1 VSVEAVRPSAG
12 LVIGRVRRT
21 PARSVRPVLVSALV
35 ALGGLIVGEA
45 SLSLLPVRVTID
57 VAGTTATA
65 RIEGSQHTVT
75 LSGIGPGGHI
85 RFEQPGPAEREYQ
98 IDGSDTTS
106 RNDRDPA
113 QFRPDQQGFAYR
125 ILAWLRDESSYSRWD
140 DVRLVDLADGKSVAE
155 SRAAAQ
161 ASPLPSAFRI
171 EAALHRP
178 EAPAQIW
185 LDAADGSA
193 QVGLSIEPDGH
204 RVRWLT
210 GADADEAASWFFPLD
225 AGPFAAEI
233 LQFVGRSAAAA
244 MALLAL
250 MAGLALGVR
259 RARRWTAQALPPAWV
274 SAGIVLALWLTAAL
288 WIAVR
293 VYHQLPH
300 IVDAEAYA
308 FEGRILQ
315 TGRTWLH
322 TPDTVRLLDGF
333 QQVVWDDR
341 WFSQYP
347 PGAPALYAA
356 GGLVGLAWLVGP
368 LAGLALVGATGL
380 TGRLLFGQ
388 SVGLAALGLAALSP
402 FVLFQSGSFMSH
414 PIAGAA
420 VACSLAAFAYGWR
433 TARSGWFAVVGI
445 LLGIAFDTREI
456 AAMLYAGPFCIWLLA
471 HRRWRAVAVMATAA
485 LPFLAL
491 YLLFNLSTTGDLF
504 TLPRNVFNNTDHWG
518 FGVVGS
524 YGLHTLAAGLINT
537 DENLTLL
544 QFDLFGW
551 PPLTALALVGLPFLL
566 GRAGRWDYLLGA
578 CASAFAVAY
587 VGYFY
592 HGIALGPRYY
602 FEAVPALV
610 LLAARGLQ
618 ACVQTLGWLGID
630 RRAAISGACALVALL
645 GTYTLGYYLPHEID
659 RRMDYGALNN
669 GRRLVLPFVE
679 TTLTGPHLARVQA
692 PALVL
697 VPNDDVFKSLSALN
711 CPLLDREHIGDC
723 PILLLRTGVGS
734 LPMLETEFPGR
745 AAWIIE
751 AHGDL
756 TTLQRVRR

>member
-1 VSVEAVRPSAG
+1 MISA
-12 LVIGRVRRT
+12 I
-21 PARSVRPVLVSALV
+21 V
-35 ALGGLIVGEA
+35 ALGVLVAGEA
-45 SLSLLPVRVTID
+45 SLSLLPVRLTID
-57 VAGTTATA
+57 VSGTTATA
-65 RIEGSQHTVT
+65 QLDGSAHAVTVAALT
-75 LSGIGPGGHI
+75 PGAHL
-85 RFEQPGPAEREYQ
+85 RFEQPGPAQREYQ

-113 QFRPDQQGFAYR
+113 QFPADQQSAAYR

-140 DVRLVDLADGKSVAE
+140 DVRLIDLADGKTVAQG
-155 SRAAAQ
+155 RAAVE
-161 ASPLPSAFRI
+161 ASPVPAAFRI

-185 LDAADGSA
+185 LDAANGA
-193 QVGLSIEPDGH
+193 PLAGLSIERDGH

-210 GADADEAASWFFPLD
+210 GADSNESASWFFPLD
-225 AGPFAAEI
+225 AWPFAAEI
-233 LQFVGRSAAAA
+233 VQLVGRSLA
-244 MALLAL
+244 MASALVAL
-250 MAGLALGVR
+250 MAGLALAAR
-259 RARRWTAQALPPAWV
+259 RARRWAPRWSGRALPPAWV
-274 SAGIVLALWLTAAL
+274 SASMVLGLWLTAAL
-288 WIAVR
+288 WISVR

-308 FEGRILQ
+308 FEARILQ

-333 QQVVWDDR
+333 QQVVWDER

-380 TGRLLFGQ
+380 TGRLLFGR
-388 SVGLAALGLAALSP
+388 SVSLAALGLAALSP
-402 FVLFQSGSFMSH
+402 FVLFQAGSFMSH

-420 VACSLAAFAYGWR
+420 LACSLAAFACAWQTG
-433 TARSGWFAVVGI
+433 RSAWYAVVGV
-445 LLGIAFDTREI
+445 LLGVAFDAREI
-456 AAMLYAGPFCIWLLA
+456 AAMLYAGPYCVWLLA
-471 HRRWRAVAVMATAA
+471 QRRWRGVAWMTAGA

-491 YLLFNLSTTGDLF
+491 YLLFNLSTTGDAL
-504 TLPRNVFNNTDHWG
+504 TLPRNVFNTSDRWG
-518 FGVVGS
+518 FGAVGS
-524 YGLHTLAAGLINT
+524 YGLHTLAAGLVNT

-551 PPLTALALVGLPFLL
+551 PPLAALGLIGLPFLL
-566 GRAGRWDYLLGA
+566 GRAGRWDYLLAA
-578 CASAFAVAY
+578 CAGAFVLTY

-602 FEAVPALV
+602 FEAVPALA
-610 LLAARGLQ
+610 LLAARGLHTS
-618 ACVQTLGWLGID
+618 VQTLRQLGID
-630 RRAAISGACALVALL
+630 RRAAMTGACAVVALL
-645 GTYTLGYYLPHEID
+645 GAYTLGYYLPHEID

-669 GRRLVLPFVE
+669 GRRLVMPFVE
-679 TTLTGPHLARVQA
+679 TTLGGPHLARVEP

-711 CPLLDREHIGDC
+711 CPLLDREHIGQC
-723 PILLLRTGVGS
+723 PILLLRTGVDN
-734 LPMLETEFPGR
+734 LPTLQAEFPGR
-745 AAWIIE
+745 SAWIVE

-756 TTLQRVRR
+756 ATLDRVKR